1 MESMTPSRR
10 AGVADKTRNLTKM
23 ALLVA
28 LLSISAYISFPLP
41 FTPAMVTALTI
52 IVNLTAFVLNPQ
64 EAFLVLL
71 TWMILGAAG
80 VPVFVGGTAG
90 VGKLVGPTGGFVVS
104 FLVAG
109 WLMSKLRGDSNSF
122 RKLAALG
129 ILVGMPV
136 IYLGGCISMYAVA
149 HMSLWATLVAAVF
162 PFIFGDVVKVL
173 IAAFLAVRINVL
185 LKSNRG

>member
-10 AGVADKTRNLTKM
+10 GGTADKTRNLTKM

-41 FTPAMVTALTI
+41 FTPVMVTALTI
-52 IVNLTAFVLNPQ
+52 IVNLTAFILKPR

-71 TWMILGAAG
+71 AWMVLGAAG

-90 VGKLVGPTGGFVVS
+90 IGRLIGPTGGFILS
-104 FLVAG
+104 FLLAG
-109 WLMSKLRGDSNSF
+109 WLISRLRGDSNSF
-122 RKLAALG
+122 GKLAGLG
-129 ILVGMPV
+129 IFVGMPV
-136 IYLGGCISMYAVA
+136 IYIGGCISMYLVA
-149 HMSLWATLVAAVF
+149 HMGLWATLVAAVF

-173 IAAFLAVRINVL
+173 IAAFLAVRINAL
-185 LKSNRG
+185 LENGR